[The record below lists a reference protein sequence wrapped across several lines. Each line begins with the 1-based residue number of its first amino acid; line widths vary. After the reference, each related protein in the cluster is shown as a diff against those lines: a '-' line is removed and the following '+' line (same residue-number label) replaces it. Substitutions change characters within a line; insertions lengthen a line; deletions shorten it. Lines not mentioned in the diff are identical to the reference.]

1 MNKNK
6 LITYS
11 FTDLRTLRSLL
22 QERIDFLKIK
32 ELQLRKSLAWEFNIA
47 NPHPQSYNKSCEL
60 ITCEEGIKELL
71 GDVGDI
77 NEVIDDLILRLRF
90 NTVENE

>member
-11 FTDLRTLRSLL
+11 FTELVTLRSLL
-22 QERIDFLKIK
+22 EERIEFLKTK
-32 ELQLRKSLAWEFNIA
+32 ELQLRKSLAL
-47 NPHPQSYNKSCEL
+47 NPSHHNACEL
-60 ITCEEGIKELL
+60 TTIEEGIKELL

-77 NEVIDDLILRLRF
+77 NEVVDDLMLRLRF